1 MRRKND
7 PRAIASYLSMLEA
20 TNGKKHII
28 HRHMKH
34 DIFTMLPGESEAEAR
49 ERLGLLRGDQRTD
62 TERAEDRQAEILRD
76 LRQTSNNP
84 NL

>member
-1 MRRKND
+1 
-7 PRAIASYLSMLEA
+7 
-20 TNGKKHII
+20 
-28 HRHMKH
+28 MKH